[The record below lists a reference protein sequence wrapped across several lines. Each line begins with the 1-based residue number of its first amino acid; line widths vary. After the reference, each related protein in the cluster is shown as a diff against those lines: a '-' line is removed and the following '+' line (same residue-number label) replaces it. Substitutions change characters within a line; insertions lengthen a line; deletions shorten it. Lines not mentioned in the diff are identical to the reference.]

1 MFQKLFRTSEQ
12 MLKKEFQTQMVF
24 FGGCTNQRTFH
35 VTYRDLRKKMNLG
48 LTLVIFESID

>member
-12 MLKKEFQTQMVF
+12 MLKKDLQTQMVF

-35 VTYRDLRKKMNLG
+35 VTYKDLRKKMNLG